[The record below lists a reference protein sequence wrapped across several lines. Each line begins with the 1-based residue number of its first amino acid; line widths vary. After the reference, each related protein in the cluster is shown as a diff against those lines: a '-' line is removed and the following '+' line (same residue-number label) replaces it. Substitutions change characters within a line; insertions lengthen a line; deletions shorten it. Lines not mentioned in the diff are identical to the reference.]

1 MRSIVMVMVVAHR
14 LVQAGWGLHVGV
26 QMGLQVMLQYNIMP
40 GARQPA
46 GFGLVCP
53 ARLLRKPTPLPIIA
67 PVLIRFVHDRTKP
80 AGRLYRRGAARID
93 ACRRWHVRAGLR
105 GRWF

>member
-14 LVQAGWGLHVGV
+14 LVQAGWGLHVGLQVSLHIGVRAGV

-46 GFGLVCP
+46 GYGFVC
-53 ARLLRKPTPLPIIA
+53 RLLRQPTPLPIIA
-67 PVLIRFVHDRTKP
+67 PLS
-80 AGRLYRRGAARID
+80 
-93 ACRRWHVRAGLR
+93 
-105 GRWF
+105 

>member
-14 LVQAGWGLHVGV
+14 LVQAGWGLHVGLHVGLDIGLHAGV

-46 GFGLVCP
+46 GFGRVCP
-53 ARLLRKPTPLPIIA
+53 RAA
-67 PVLIRFVHDRTKP
+67 PAQADTAADYRACPDKVRT
-80 AGRLYRRGAARID
+80 
-93 ACRRWHVRAGLR
+93 
-105 GRWF
+105 

>member
-40 GARQPA
+40 CARQPA
-46 GFGLVCP
+46 GFGLICP
-53 ARLLRKPTPLPIIA
+53 RAQADTA
-67 PVLIRFVHDRTKP
+67 AD
-80 AGRLYRRGAARID
+80 YR
-93 ACRRWHVRAGLR
+93 ACPDKVRA
-105 GRWF
+105 

>member
-14 LVQAGWGLHVGV
+14 LVQAGWGLRVGV

-46 GFGLVCP
+46 GFGLVPRVAPAQADTAADYRACP
-53 ARLLRKPTPLPIIA
+53 DK
-67 PVLIRFVHDRTKP
+67 
-80 AGRLYRRGAARID
+80 
-93 ACRRWHVRAGLR
+93 VRA
-105 GRWF
+105 